1 MDKVKVEID
10 IQKMPGQSWLYTYQ
24 EREVVL
30 EVKRISVILLVLLL
44 FSTIGNAAN
53 AEVVY
58 NGSEEINTIGNQE
71 VDNQEVN
78 NQEIEAPYD
87 ENLEADTDLYY
98 YGSPYT
104 DTVNAVFDRLNGRVF
119 EKSANPIPGGFE
131 GSTNE
136 GQVNQAGS
144 SQGDPSQS
152 SQGGTSNQGGVSGPA
167 EKEYTVPG
175 IEYDYDSTILE
186 RMQRD
191 GKASTGNVTGT
202 VDSIG
207 TTIHHT
213 VLQFVIGIAPI
224 LLIIAIG
231 LMLFSSARAAG
242 FLLMCGVA
250 IFVVLFAP
258 ELAKIF
264 INFISGIFY

>member
-1 MDKVKVEID
+1 
-10 IQKMPGQSWLYTYQ
+10 MPGQSWLYTYQ

-104 DTVNAVFDRLNGRVF
+104 DTVNAVLTDLTEEYLKSPLTLFQEDLRVQQM
-119 EKSANPIPGGFE
+119 K
-131 GSTNE
+131 
-136 GQVNQAGS
+136 
-144 SQGDPSQS
+144 
-152 SQGGTSNQGGVSGPA
+152 
-167 EKEYTVPG
+167 
-175 IEYDYDSTILE
+175 
-186 RMQRD
+186 
-191 GKASTGNVTGT
+191 GK
-202 VDSIG
+202 
-207 TTIHHT
+207 
-213 VLQFVIGIAPI
+213 
-224 LLIIAIG
+224 
-231 LMLFSSARAAG
+231 
-242 FLLMCGVA
+242 
-250 IFVVLFAP
+250 
-258 ELAKIF
+258 
-264 INFISGIFY
+264 